1 MINPGNGVQMIVGR
15 HHFFAG
21 FHGKDIRLQL
31 KGVDVGSI
39 VIRGGD
45 TSWGFGEFTPLP
57 AFDQFAN
64 VFGRWSLLMH
74 AENAGERLSEAA
86 SEELRQ
92 AEYAIDNLRAALHI
106 DGTQERRFLRQINI
120 DGPLIEWKEM

>member
-1 MINPGNGVQMIVGR
+1 MIILGNKMAPHQER
-15 HHFFAG
+15 QKKTA
-21 FHGKDIRLQL
+21 RLYLNGQ
-31 KGVDVGSI
+31 DVGT
-39 VIRGGD
+39 VKFGRYD
-45 TSWGFGEFTPLP
+45 ASWGFGEFAP
-57 AFDQFAN
+57 APEFDRFAA